1 VQTSVSK
8 ALKRPL
14 RTYKVFWRADMRI
27 RLEPVGMVKNEFVE
41 TVPDGWESTL
51 SQIAV
56 AEKWAPALDGLEGF
70 SHLII
75 LFWLNRIPRRRIS
88 LHIHPEARQDLP
100 LVGLF
105 ATRTRL
111 GRVRIFLERA
121 ATRARC
127 SSSWETVPCASSE
140 ADLPTVPKKRSQ
152 EQLAGPRAPPVL
164 RAGSP
169 PT

>member
-1 VQTSVSK
+1 
-8 ALKRPL
+8 
-14 RTYKVFWRADMRI
+14 MRI

-105 ATRTRL
+105 ATHTPFRPNPIGLQVVELVSRKGNML
-111 GRVRIFLERA
+111 
-121 ATRARC
+121 
-127 SSSWETVPCASSE
+127 TVHGLDALNDS
-140 ADLPTVPKKRSQ
+140 
-152 EQLAGPRAPPVL
+152 PVL
-164 RAGSP
+164 DIKPYLPRGDAIAEARIPGWLQKLWSEDD
-169 PT
+169 T